1 MRRAHTG
8 PRVGGWVPLPTP
20 GRAKG
25 IFAPGFSRRPRHSP
39 PSWPG
44 ALPDPPAEQPGGRR
58 AHESWGSLPSAGG
71 SGPVASA
78 QRFLM
83 GSVRWAFPCAAW
95 APRRDE
101 WLLAARL
108 VQPEEKDRVRQF
120 VFARDAKAAMTGRL
134 LIRKLI
140 AEKLCMPWNEI
151 HLQRTSKGK
160 PFLVND
166 ILGSHPSF
174 NFNISHQGDYAVLAA
189 EPELQVGIDIMKTNL
204 PGSGSIPDFFRIMK
218 RQFTEA
224 EWRAIKF
231 INNEW
236 IQLDMFYRHWALKES
251 FIKAIGIGIG
261 FNLQR
266 IEFNASPLQLE
277 VGKVYKET
285 KMLLDGD
292 KEEGWIFEETRLDDR
307 HHVAVALGKP
317 EVFVQKDSNKEK
329 KISLSDIIG
338 QISNTR
344 A

>member
-1 MRRAHTG
+1 
-8 PRVGGWVPLPTP
+8 
-20 GRAKG
+20 
-25 IFAPGFSRRPRHSP
+25 
-39 PSWPG
+39 
-44 ALPDPPAEQPGGRR
+44 
-58 AHESWGSLPSAGG
+58 
-71 SGPVASA
+71 
-78 QRFLM
+78 M

-120 VFARDAKAAMTGRL
+120 VFARDAKAAMAGRL

-140 AEKLCMPWNEI
+140 AEKLWIPWNEI
-151 HLQRTSKGK
+151 NLQRTSKGK

-166 ILGSHPSF
+166 ILGIHPNF
-174 NFNISHQGDYAVLAA
+174 NFNVSHQGDYAVLAA

-204 PGSGSIPDFFRIMK
+204 PGSGSVPDFFRIMK

-224 EWRAIKF
+224 EWRVIKSM
-231 INNEW
+231 NNEW

-292 KEEGWIFEETRLDDR
+292 KEEGWTFEQ
-307 HHVAVALGKP
+307 V
-317 EVFVQKDSNKEK
+317 
-329 KISLSDIIG
+329 IMSDITLMRISDSEKERMLRESLQRPG
-338 QISNTR
+338 PYAAMLCRAMIPEYLIVSWCGNVSYYGGPNKAALPKNLMQRISNYLQESFLEMSQEDFCSIPGHIDR
-344 A
+344 ILL

>member
-1 MRRAHTG
+1 MARARG
-8 PRVGGWVPLPTP
+8 EPRVKRELLGQEET
-20 GRAKG
+20 RA
-25 IFAPGFSRRPRHSP
+25 
-39 PSWPG
+39 
-44 ALPDPPAEQPGGRR
+44 
-58 AHESWGSLPSAGG
+58 
-71 SGPVASA
+71 
-78 QRFLM
+78 
-83 GSVRWAFPCAAW
+83 
-95 APRRDE
+95 
-101 WLLAARL
+101 
-108 VQPEEKDRVRQF
+108 
-120 VFARDAKAAMTGRL
+120 GRL

-140 AEKLCMPWNEI
+140 AEKLWIPWNEI

-166 ILGSHPSF
+166 ILGIHPNF
-174 NFNISHQGDYAVLAA
+174 NFNVSHQGDYAVLAA

-204 PGSGSIPDFFRIMK
+204 PGSGSVPDFFRIMK

-224 EWRAIKF
+224 EWRVIKSM
-231 INNEW
+231 NNEW

-292 KEEGWIFEETRLDDR
+292 KEEGWTFEETRLDDL

-317 EVFVQKDSNKEK
+317 EVFVQKDSNVFSKDLTQPQFQVLTFDDLVATGVPMAPEDPAYWDNFCSK
-329 KISLSDIIG
+329 QECPARQSTHS
-338 QISNTR
+338 R
-344 A
+344 

>member
-1 MRRAHTG
+1 
-8 PRVGGWVPLPTP
+8 
-20 GRAKG
+20 
-25 IFAPGFSRRPRHSP
+25 
-39 PSWPG
+39 
-44 ALPDPPAEQPGGRR
+44 
-58 AHESWGSLPSAGG
+58 
-71 SGPVASA
+71 
-78 QRFLM
+78 M

-120 VFARDAKAAMTGRL
+120 AFARDAKAAMAGRL

-140 AEKLCMPWNEI
+140 AEKLCIPWNEI

-224 EWRAIKF
+224 EWRAIKS

-277 VGKVYKET
+277 VGNVYKET

-292 KEEGWIFEETRLDDR
+292 KEEGWTFEETRLDDL

-317 EVFVQKDSNKEK
+317 EVFVQKDSNVLPKDLTQPQFQVLTFDDLVAAGVPIAPEDPTYWDNFCFK
-329 KISLSDIIG
+329 QECPARQSTHS
-338 QISNTR
+338 R
-344 A
+344 